1 MGRLLAL
8 LAALCAF
15 AAVPAPTQAEPAD
28 IAAAARGVVRVVIM
42 ATDGDQVYPISHGT
56 GFAVTPTRIVTN
68 AHVVRQAQMDDTLRI
83 AVVPPDGDGASY
95 ARIVTVAASKD
106 LALVEITDGLRLPPL
121 TIAGNPASDGDEV
134 AAVGFP
140 MNVDRA
146 QGLDIGD
153 IFKPQQ
159 PVKSRGFISG
169 SRPTRDFDTVLH
181 TAPIARGNSGGP
193 LLDSCGRV
201 LGVNSFGA
209 ESDGA
214 DAEFYFAVSDRELL
228 PFLRDNG
235 ISPAVNAMPCRS
247 MAQLDA
253 AERERMA
260 AEQATARAQLAARAE
275 ADRTARERA
284 QLEAQLSVM
293 SEREN
298 AMALAMVLLLI
309 ACGAGIAAYAARN
322 RDDGGKRMRIYGAV
336 AAAATVTALAIWFT
350 RPGLDAI
357 DRKVTEAMNARGDA
371 GESGA
376 GAENAAAAKNGG
388 GQELVCTIE
397 PGRSRIV
404 SQPPEDMAFAWSESG
419 CVNHRTQ
426 YGFAD
431 GKWSRLFVPN
441 DEDSVSVNSYDPD
454 SRTFRTDR
462 YPLSQSAMAAARA
475 ARGKYTAPA
484 CGAASA
490 ASRLGEMQSGVVS
503 LLTSQ
508 PNERLVYSC
517 KPKAGE

>member
-1 MGRLLAL
+1 MGRILAL

-15 AAVPAPTQAEPAD
+15 ALAPAATQAEPAD
-28 IAAAARGVVRVVIM
+28 IAAAARGVVRVVIL
-42 ATDGDQVYPISHGT
+42 ASDGDKVYPISHGT
-56 GFAVTPTRIVTN
+56 GFAVTPSRIVTN

-83 AVVPPDGDGASY
+83 AVVPPDGDAAAY
-95 ARIVTVAASKD
+95 ARILTVAAAKD
-106 LALVEITDGLRLPPL
+106 LALVEITDKLRLPPL
-121 TIAGNPASDGDEV
+121 TIAGTPAGDGDEV

-146 QGLDIGD
+146 QGLDIAD

-169 SRPTRDFDTVLH
+169 TRPTRDFDTVLH

-209 ESDGA
+209 ESDGS
-214 DAEFYFAVSDRELL
+214 DGEFYFAVSDRELL

-235 ISPAVNAMPCRS
+235 ISPSVNALPCRS

-260 AEQATARAQLAARAE
+260 AEQAATRAQIAARTE

-284 QLEAQLSVM
+284 QLEAQLSIVG
-293 SEREN
+293 EREN
-298 AMALAMVLLLI
+298 AMALAFVLLLV
-309 ACGAGIAAYAARN
+309 AFGAGLAAHSARA
-322 RDDGGKRMRIYGAV
+322 RDDGGKRMRLYGAL
-336 AAAATVTALAIWFT
+336 AAAAGVAALAIWFT
-350 RPGLDAI
+350 RPGIDAI
-357 DRKVTEAMNARGDA
+357 DRRVTEMMAARGEGAAVSPADKA
-371 GESGA
+371 VAEASGA
-376 GAENAAAAKNGG
+376 GE
-388 GQELVCTIE
+388 EMVCTIE
-397 PGRSRIV
+397 PSRSRIV
-404 SQPPEDMAFAWSESG
+404 SEPPQDMAFAWSDTG

-426 YGFAD
+426 YGYAD

-441 DEDSVSVNSYDPD
+441 NEEAVSINSYDPATH
-454 SRTFRTDR
+454 TFRTDR
-462 YPLSQSAMAAARA
+462 YPLGQSAMAAARD
-475 ARGKYTAPA
+475 ARSKYTAPA

-508 PNERLVYSC
+508 PTERLVYSC
-517 KPKAGE
+517 KAKAGS